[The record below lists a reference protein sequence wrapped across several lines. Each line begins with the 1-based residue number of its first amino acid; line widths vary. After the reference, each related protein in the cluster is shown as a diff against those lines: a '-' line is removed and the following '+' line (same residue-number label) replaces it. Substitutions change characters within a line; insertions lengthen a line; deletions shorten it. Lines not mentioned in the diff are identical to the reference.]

1 MFCVLRFVLSFLR
14 FGALRIFVCLQLC
27 TFFLQHFKGFAT
39 AVAKTTTTT
48 TLSIHCYYLLWP
60 KSNTYL
66 TRAVEDECTFVY
78 KYVYFTRLPFHF
90 LSLRS
95 QSDQL
100 IIPYTKHNTHTQAHT
115 CTCELHMHMCMYT
128 CTQKQLKYRAGKSR
142 VNASFNFY
150 LLKNNLLINNFW
162 LHSKYNFISFCTF
175 LHLSSY
181 LFNICCISQACS

>member
-39 AVAKTTTTT
+39 AMAETTT

-100 IIPYTKHNTHTQAHT
+100 IIPYTKHTYTHMYMWVTHAHVHV
-115 CTCELHMHMCMYT
+115 HMHT
-128 CTQKQLKYRAGKSR
+128 KQLKYRAGKSR
-142 VNASFNFY
+142 MNASFNFY
-150 LLKNNLLINNFW
+150 LL
-162 LHSKYNFISFCTF
+162 
-175 LHLSSY
+175 
-181 LFNICCISQACS
+181 